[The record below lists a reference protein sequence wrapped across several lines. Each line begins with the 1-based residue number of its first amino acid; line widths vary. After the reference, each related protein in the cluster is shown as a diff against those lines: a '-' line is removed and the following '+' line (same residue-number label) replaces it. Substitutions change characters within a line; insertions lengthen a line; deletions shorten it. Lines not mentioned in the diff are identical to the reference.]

1 MYSFGLGCINLVVA
15 PWKLPPLQGYHIF
28 SSTRDV
34 YLAKNHNEKDIPRWY
49 RWPKFGALA
58 HILCCLLDWSRP
70 NSTTNMVLMPYSLGW
85 LWCKILDCIG
95 MDLCS
100 CLSRCISVCCSVTIL
115 LLHIPGWIKPLR
127 LVDVNQRWT
136 CSLQI
141 PATSSET
148 RQTHQVYS
156 TEHIKPYSFF
166 AVMEEAAVL
175 KADRP
180 TSDWPRD
187 V

>member
-1 MYSFGLGCINLVVA
+1 MFIFHTSESDKLFSFCLFPVTFVPVWAGLL
-15 PWKLPPLQGYHIF
+15 WLR
-28 SSTRDV
+28 S
-34 YLAKNHNEKDIPRWY
+34 
-49 RWPKFGALA
+49 
-58 HILCCLLDWSRP
+58 CCLLDWSRLK
-70 NSTTNMVLMPYSLGW
+70 STTNMVLRPYSLGW

-141 PATSSET
+141 PAPSSET